1 MQLLSPAGR
10 RGVLASLMFVALGAV
25 PAAAQTAP
33 PDYPNKPIRVV
44 VTFPP
49 GGSTDAVIRMLT
61 PRLNDKLG
69 QAVIVDNRPGAGGNV
84 GLSLVAKSP
93 ADGYTLGLGAAGGL
107 SANVSLYAQM
117 PFDPVKDFK
126 PVGMVAAIPFV
137 LIGHPSTAARNL
149 SELIAQAR
157 REPGKLSIGHGG
169 NGTAMHLSTALLG
182 QMADARFVEVPYRGS
197 GPAALDTLG
206 GQIPLAIVDLPS
218 ALQQIKAGKLIAYAV
233 TSPQRLPMLPE
244 VPTVAEAGLPGYDST
259 GWFGLVAPAGTPDA
273 IVSRLKTEL
282 NAALSDPQIQVA
294 MRNLG
299 VEPSPGT
306 PAAFGKYI
314 ASETTKW
321 AKVIQAARIKLD

>member
-1 MQLLSPAGR
+1 MQLLWPAGR
-10 RGVLASLMFVALGAV
+10 HGVLASFLFVALGAV

-149 SELIAQAR
+149 AELIAQAR

-182 QMADARFVEVPYRGS
+182 QMASARFVEVPYRGS

-244 VPTVAEAGLPGYDST
+244 VPTMAEAGLPGYDST
-259 GWFGLVAPAGTPDA
+259 GWFGMVAPAGTPDA
-273 IVSRLKTEL
+273 IVSRLNTEL
-282 NAALSDPQIQVA
+282 NAALSDPQIQGA

-299 VEPSPGT
+299 VEPSTGT
-306 PAAFGKYI
+306 PTAFGAYI

>member
-1 MQLLSPAGR
+1 MQHLPPARR
-10 RGVLASLMFVALGAV
+10 RGVLVSLLLVALGAV
-25 PAAAQTAP
+25 PAAAQMAP

-93 ADGYTLGLGAAGGL
+93 ADGYTLGMGAAGGL

-117 PFDPVKDFK
+117 PFHPVKDFK

-244 VPTVAEAGLPGYDST
+244 VPTMAEAGLPGYDST
-259 GWFGLVAPAGTPDA
+259 GWFGLVTPAGTPDA
-273 IVSRLKTEL
+273 IVSRLNTEL
-282 NAALSDPQIQVA
+282 NAALSDPPIQVA

-306 PAAFGKYI
+306 PAAFGAYI

>member
-10 RGVLASLMFVALGAV
+10 RGVLASFLFVALGAV

-93 ADGYTLGLGAAGGL
+93 ADGYTVGLGAAGGL

-244 VPTVAEAGLPGYDST
+244 VPTMAEAGLPGYDST

-273 IVSRLKTEL
+273 IVSRLNTEL

-306 PAAFGKYI
+306 PATFGAYI